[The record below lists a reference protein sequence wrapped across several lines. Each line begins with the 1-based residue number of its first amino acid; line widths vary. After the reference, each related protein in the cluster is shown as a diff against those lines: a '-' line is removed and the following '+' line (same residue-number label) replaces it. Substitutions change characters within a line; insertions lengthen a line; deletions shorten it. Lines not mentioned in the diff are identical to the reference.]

1 MQFVLKIVLIMTYA
15 LNAVQQ
21 IVHNVVNAL
30 TDTT

>member
-1 MQFVLKIVLIMTYA
+1 MLFVLKTALIMTYVF
-15 LNAVQQ
+15 NAVQQ